1 MKAKA
6 INISSFIFLILTV
19 ILFIIGYR
27 AGIFTDQ
34 TKMEDFLRQFGS
46 WTPIIFIGLQAFQ
59 VVIPVVPFAIG
70 CVVGIIFFGPWYGF
84 LYNYIGIVLG
94 SILAFLIAKK
104 YGRPLIRSLFGDKL
118 MEKYNKYTDGEGFNK
133 MFALSI
139 FFPLAPDD
147 FLCYLAG
154 TTKMS
159 FKFFTLVILLGKPLS
174 LAVYSFSLNE
184 AFKIIL

>member
-6 INISSFIFLILTV
+6 INIASIIALVLTFIFFV
-19 ILFIIGYR
+19 YGYR

-34 TKMEDFLRQFGS
+34 AKMEDFLRNFGVLA
-46 WTPIIFIGLQAFQ
+46 PIIFIGIQALQ

-70 CVVGIIFFGPWYGF
+70 TVVGIIFFGPWYGF
-84 LYNYIGIVLG
+84 LYNYIGIVTG

-104 YGRPLIRSLFGDKL
+104 YGRPLIRSLFGDRL

-139 FFPLAPDD
+139 FLPLAPDD

-154 TTKMS
+154 TTKMTL
-159 FKFFTLVILLGKPLS
+159 KFYTLVILLGKPLS
-174 LAVYSFSLNE
+174 LAIYSFSLNE
-184 AFKIIL
+184 LFKFIL